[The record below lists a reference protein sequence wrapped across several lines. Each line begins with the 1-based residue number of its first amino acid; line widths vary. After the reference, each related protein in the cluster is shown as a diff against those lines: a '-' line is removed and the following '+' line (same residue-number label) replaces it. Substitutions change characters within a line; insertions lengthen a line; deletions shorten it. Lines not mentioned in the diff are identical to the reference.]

1 MYDPFHRRI
10 AKKVGDTVTVF
21 TYADEGLDAE
31 DRYSAADSSA
41 IKQQIYGYYPDSE
54 WTTNPV
60 FTRTDGNTYF
70 YVNDQIGTSQM
81 VFDASGKAVWE
92 GEHNAFGQAL
102 DLKFNGVENPLRF
115 AGQYFDSE
123 TGLHYNWHRY
133 YAPELGRYISMDP
146 LGVYDGLNM
155 YLYAQ
160 GNPLSYYDPYG
171 LFSAADLPS
180 LPQWLVDGSAAVGD
194 TITMGGTRALRDKL
208 GIDGGVDYC
217 STAYG
222 VGSMIG
228 GLLSFGIPAGALI
241 KAAKFAKA
249 AKAKKASKKRCHCF
263 VAGTLVATEAGA
275 VPIEDVEVGD
285 YVWARDV
292 ETGENEL
299 KEVLNTFTNVDDTIW
314 NLTLESENG
323 ERITH
328 EVTSKHPYYVVG
340 EGWVM
345 SGELNAGDELVTD
358 DGDRFFVESMEDT
371 GEVRVTFNFEVADH
385 HNYFVGRDGVLVHN
399 CNKKDKRGHINKGH
413 VDRNK
418 SPDKSKFKKPS
429 QIDKIHKKTVNNP
442 DRVIPQGNRTRYE
455 KDFNR
460 DIGTRGERTNVSV
473 VDNQSGGRVTRFPT
487 K

>member
-1 MYDPFHRRI
+1 M
-10 AKKVGDTVTVF
+10 T
-21 TYADEGLDAE
+21 
-31 DRYSAADSSA
+31 
-41 IKQQIYGYYPDSE
+41 
-54 WTTNPV
+54 
-60 FTRTDGNTYF
+60 
-70 YVNDQIGTSQM
+70 GTP
-81 VFDASGKAVWE
+81 G
-92 GEHNAFGQAL
+92 G
-102 DLKFNGVENPLRF
+102 GVPNPLEALRTK
-115 AGQYFDSE
+115 FD
-123 TGLHYNWHRY
+123 R
-133 YAPELGRYISMDP
+133 IVDSMDP
-146 LGVYDGLNM
+146 AMLQAGKDLLGGYITGVTDG
-155 YLYAQ
+155 
-160 GNPLSYYDPYG
+160 
-171 LFSAADLPS
+171 
-180 LPQWLVDGSAAVGD
+180 LVDGSKIGNPCS
-194 TITMGGTRALRDKL
+194 AL
-208 GIDGGVDYC
+208 
-217 STAYG
+217 YG
-222 VGSMIG
+222 VGSFLSNFIG
-228 GLLSFGIPAGALI
+228 PGGPLGKGVF
-241 KAAKFAKA
+241 KAARKL
-249 AKAKKASKKRCHCF
+249 KKKKKTPCSCF
-263 VAGTLVATEAGA
+263 VAGTLVSTEAGA
-275 VPIEDVEVGD
+275 VAIEDIEVGD

-292 ETGENEL
+292 DTGENEL
-299 KEVLNTFTNVDDTIW
+299 KEVVNTFTNVNNTVW
-314 NLTLESENG
+314 NLYLTGESG
-323 ERITH
+323 EEIKH
-328 EVTSKHPYYVVG
+328 EVTAEHPYYVVG